1 MYLPCGSIEASFQDP
16 TNYMYALLT
25 NTRRLSTHSHKHDLA
40 NVEERKDRTL
50 SKIRDGR
57 KRVQSEIADFRDKLE
72 LAKDTIARLEKKSL
86 QISKCCI
93 ILDLF
98 PQVQGRNC
106 KSSGQ
111 GSVGSWF
118 WKLKL

>member
-1 MYLPCGSIEASFQDP
+1 MQVSSNWNTRVCIYHTIRFNRGLISFQDP

-72 LAKDTIARLEKKSL
+72 LAKDTIAR
-86 QISKCCI
+86 
-93 ILDLF
+93 
-98 PQVQGRNC
+98 
-106 KSSGQ
+106 
-111 GSVGSWF
+111 
-118 WKLKL
+118 

>member
-1 MYLPCGSIEASFQDP
+1 MEHESIYLPYGSIEASFQDP

-72 LAKDTIARLEKKSL
+72 LAKDTIAR
-86 QISKCCI
+86 
-93 ILDLF
+93 
-98 PQVQGRNC
+98 
-106 KSSGQ
+106 
-111 GSVGSWF
+111 
-118 WKLKL
+118 